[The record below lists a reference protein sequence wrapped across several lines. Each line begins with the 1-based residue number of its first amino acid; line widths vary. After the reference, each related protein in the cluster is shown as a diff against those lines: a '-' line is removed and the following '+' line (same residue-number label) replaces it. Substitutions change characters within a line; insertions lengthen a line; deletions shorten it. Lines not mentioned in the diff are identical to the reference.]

1 MGVEMA
7 AKEAR
12 DRTWSASAVR
22 ETSRRPLRI
31 FAFDPMA
38 DRFREPTIS
47 RVTYEQ
53 LAPGPRGRLVEVFD
67 YDRAENLVWPPID
80 LDDPDI
86 LITQGLAPSESD
98 FRFHQQMVYAV
109 SMRVLEVF
117 ERGLGRPISWEGLPR
132 LWLLPHAHR
141 DPNAYFEPTQFAL
154 MFGSFLAHQED
165 PGHNLAGQQVFTCLS
180 YDVIAH
186 EICHPV
192 MWRMRPWE
200 HDDLSDVADTLAFH
214 EGMADLIAM
223 LARFDEPDVVAR
235 TVSEQGN
242 DLVGSELL
250 QIAMQFG
257 QAADIGVALRV
268 FPDTPDPER
277 YTTETE
283 PHARGQLLTSAIVQA
298 FVLALHEQTADL
310 VRLSGS
316 TGDFRHPDLV
326 RRLAAEASTLA
337 ASVLRVAVCAMDY
350 LPPVGVRFFDVL
362 RAMLTSDIM
371 LFGRAH
377 RRFRAL
383 LVDAFHSRGLI
394 PSEAG
399 SLAVDALVLKP
410 VLHPIPEA
418 LPYAADA
425 LLHTVQ
431 ALEWRRLH
439 MVGTTMLD
447 QTRTAL
453 LDDQEARRTTWIP
466 AIERFARKHAETLGL
481 ATGTAVHAHNVVGAN
496 QIDSGG
502 NLVARIVVTL
512 VQHGSRSRPARGVTL
527 VCDSE
532 GTVQFVIGDIPAE
545 TERRRVP
552 VALTAAQRDLI
563 AAVRGAN

>member
-1 MGVEMA
+1 MV

-31 FAFDPMA
+31 FSIDPMA
-38 DRFREPTIS
+38 DRFRDPAIS
-47 RVTYEQ
+47 RVTYER

-67 YDRAENLVWPPID
+67 YDAAEHLVWPPID

-86 LITQGLAPSESD
+86 LITQGLVPSESD

-117 ERGLGRPISWEGLPR
+117 ERGLGRPIDWEGLPR

-141 DPNAYFEPTQFAL
+141 DPNAYFEPEQFAL
-154 MFGSFLAHQED
+154 MFGSFLAHQDD
-165 PGHNLAGQQVFTCLS
+165 PGQNLAGQQVFTCLS

-186 EICHPV
+186 EISHPV

-200 HDDLSDVADTLAFH
+200 HDDLSDVGDTLAFH
-214 EGMADLIAM
+214 EGMADLIAL

-235 TVSEQGN
+235 TVRERGI

-257 QAADIGVALRV
+257 QAADIGAALRV
-268 FPDTPDPER
+268 FPDTPDPAR

-298 FVLALHEQTADL
+298 FVLTLQEQTADL
-310 VRLSGS
+310 VRLSGN

-326 RRLAAEASTLA
+326 HRLAAEASTLA
-337 ASVLRVAVCAMDY
+337 ASVLRVSVCAMDY

-377 RRFRAL
+377 RRFRAV
-383 LVDAFHSRGLI
+383 LVEAFHSRGLI

-439 MVGTTMLD
+439 MIGTTMLD
-447 QTRTAL
+447 EMRTTL
-453 LDDQEARRTTWIP
+453 LDEQEARRTAWIP
-466 AIERFARKHAETLGL
+466 AIERFARKHADTLGL
-481 ATGTAVHAHNVVGAN
+481 APRTAIHAHNLVGTN

-512 VQHGSRSRPARGVTL
+512 VQHGSRSRRARGVTL

-532 GTVQFVIGDIPAE
+532 GTVQFVIGDTPTAAA
-545 TERRRVP
+545 RRRVP
-552 VALTAAQRDLI
+552 VALTPPQRDLI
-563 AAVRGAN
+563 AAVKGLG

>member
-7 AKEAR
+7 AKESR
-12 DRTWSASAVR
+12 ERTRSASAIR

-38 DRFREPTIS
+38 DRFRDPTIS
-47 RVTYEQ
+47 RVTYER
-53 LAPGPRGRLVEVFD
+53 LDPGPRGRLVEVFD
-67 YDRAENLVWPPID
+67 FDSAENLVWPAID

-117 ERGLGRPISWEGLPR
+117 ERGLGRPIDWEGLPR
-132 LWLLPHAHR
+132 LWLLPHADR
-141 DPNAYFEPTQFAL
+141 MQNAYFQPDQFAL
-154 MFGSFLAHQED
+154 MFGSFLAHPED
-165 PGHNLAGQQVFTCLS
+165 PGQNLAGQQVFTCLS

-214 EGMADLIAM
+214 EGMADLVAL

-235 TVSEQGN
+235 TVRERGN

-257 QAADIGVALRV
+257 QASDIGAALRV
-268 FPDTPDPER
+268 FPDVPDPER

-283 PHARGQLLTSAIVQA
+283 PHARGKLLTSAIVQA
-298 FVLALHEQTADL
+298 FVLALQEQTADL
-310 VRLSGS
+310 VRLSGG
-316 TGDFRHPDLV
+316 TGGFRHPDLV

-337 ASVLRVAVCAMDY
+337 AAVLRVAVCAMDY

-371 LFGRAH
+371 LFGRHH

-410 VLHPIPEA
+410 VLHPIPEV

-425 LLHTVQ
+425 LLHTVR

-439 MVGTTMLD
+439 MVGTTMLEEM
-447 QTRTAL
+447 RTTL
-453 LDDQEARRTTWIP
+453 LDEQESRRTTWIP
-466 AIERFARKHAETLGL
+466 AIERFARKHADALGL
-481 ATGTAVHAHNVVGAN
+481 APRVAVHAHNLVGTN

-502 NLVARIVVTL
+502 NLVARIAVTL
-512 VQHGSRSRPARGVTL
+512 VQDGNRTRAVGGVTL

-532 GTVQFVIGDIPAE
+532 GTVQFVIGDSPSAA
-545 TERRRVP
+545 ERRRVP
-552 VALTAAQRDLI
+552 VALTPSQRDLI
-563 AAVRGAN
+563 AAVKGAH